1 MAKNG
6 VSSMEGNQTMLSI
19 LMFPW
24 LGHGHV
30 APYLQLAKN
39 LSKRNFKIYFC
50 STPVSLDPVRGALA
64 RSSDGATIHL
74 VELHLPS
81 SPEFPP
87 EYHTTKNIP
96 PNLIPKLIEAFNQSK
111 SSFSTILSS
120 LKPDMVIYDRFQT
133 WAATASSSLGIP
145 AINFTP
151 GGVFVHAYFYHH
163 WRNSPFPYDA
173 LHLQD
178 DEERPSENKVVSKII
193 QEDDQNR
200 GSAHFKLSQDI
211 ILVMTSR
218 SFEGKYMDYLSV
230 LLQKT
235 IVSVGPLIAR
245 ATDEDDDSGILQWLS
260 SKSRFSTVFISCGTE
275 NYFSKDQM
283 QEVAKG
289 LEISKVNFIWV
300 VRFPLGERVSLDE
313 MLPKGFLDRVGER
326 GRIVQGWAPQDDIL
340 AHPSIGAFASHCGWN
355 STLESIHFGVP
366 VISIPFKLDQPLN
379 ARLLVEAGVAVK
391 VVRDGSG
398 CFSSQEFANAI
409 KKVIVE
415 KTGQEMREK
424 AAELSEKMK
433 NEDEGVLNEVAEQLR
448 KICMEHKQKRS
459 SNTFSNNI

>member
-1 MAKNG
+1 MAENG
-6 VSSMEGNQTMLSI
+6 VSSMEANQTMLSI

-30 APYLQLAKN
+30 SPYLELAKN
-39 LSKRNFKIYFC
+39 LSKRNFKIYYC
-50 STPVSLDPVRGALA
+50 STPVNLDFVRGALA

-81 SPEFPP
+81 SPELPP

-96 PNLIPKLIEAFNQSK
+96 PNLIPQLLEAFSRSK
-111 SSFSTILSS
+111 SSFSTIVSS
-120 LKPDMVIYDRFQT
+120 LKPDLVIYDRFQP

-145 AINFTP
+145 AVNFTP
-151 GGVFVHAYFYHH
+151 GAASVHAFYYHLL
-163 WRNSPFPYDA
+163 RRRDTPFPYDA
-173 LHLQD
+173 LYLQD
-178 DEERPSENKVVSKII
+178 YEERPSENAVVSKII
-193 QEDDQNR
+193 QEDDQNS
-200 GSAHFKLSQDI
+200 GFAHFNLSQDI
-211 ILVMTSR
+211 ILVKTSR

-245 ATDEDDDSGILQWLS
+245 ATGEDDDSGILQWLS
-260 SKSRFSTVFISCGTE
+260 SKSRFSTVFISAGSE
-275 NYFSKDQM
+275 NYLSKDQM

-289 LEISKVNFIWV
+289 LEISEVKFIWV
-300 VRFPLGERVSLDE
+300 VRFPHGERVSLDE

-326 GRIVQGWAPQDDIL
+326 GRIVQGWAPQDGIL
-340 AHPSIGAFASHCGWN
+340 AHPSVGAFVSHCGWN
-355 STLESIHFGVP
+355 STLESIHFGVA

-379 ARLLVEAGVAVK
+379 ARLMVEAGVAVE

-398 CFSSQEFANAI
+398 NFSSQEFANAI

-433 NEDEGVLNEVAEQLR
+433 NEDECVINAAAGQLR
-448 KICMEHKQKRS
+448 KICMEHKQQK
-459 SNTFSNNI
+459 

>member
-1 MAKNG
+1 MTKNG
-6 VSSMEGNQTMLSI
+6 VPSMEGNQTMLSI
-19 LMFPW
+19 LLFPW

-30 APYLQLAKN
+30 SPYLQLAKN
-39 LSKRNFKIYFC
+39 LSKRNFKIYYC
-50 STPVSLDPVRGALA
+50 STPVSLDSVRGALA

-74 VELHLPS
+74 VELRLPS
-81 SPEFPP
+81 SPELPP

-96 PNLIPKLIEAFNQSK
+96 PNLIPKLIEAFSHSK

-120 LKPDMVIYDRFQT
+120 LKPDMVIFDRLQP

-151 GGVFVHAYFYHH
+151 GAAFVHAFYYHH

-173 LHLQD
+173 LNLQD
-178 DEERPSENKVVSKII
+178 YKERPSENAVVSKII
-193 QEDDQNR
+193 QDDDQNP

-211 ILVMTSR
+211 ILVKTSR
-218 SFEGKYMDYLSV
+218 SFEGKYIDYLSV

-235 IVSVGPLIAR
+235 IVPVGPLIAR

-260 SKSRFSTVFISCGTE
+260 SKSKFSTVFISCGSE

-300 VRFPLGERVSLDE
+300 VRFPQGERVSLDE

-326 GRIVQGWAPQDDIL
+326 GRIIQGWAPQDGIL

-366 VISIPFKLDQPLN
+366 IICIPFKLDQPLN
-379 ARLLVEAGVAVK
+379 ARLMVEAGVAVE

-398 CFSSQEFANAI
+398 NFSSQEFAKAI

-415 KTGQEMREK
+415 ESGQEMRVK

-433 NEDEGVLNEVAEQLR
+433 KEDEGVIDEAAEQLR
-448 KICMEHKQKRS
+448 KICLEHKQKK
-459 SNTFSNNI
+459 

>member
-1 MAKNG
+1 MAEKG
-6 VSSMEGNQTMLSI
+6 VSSMEANQTMLSI

-39 LSKRNFKIYFC
+39 LSKRNFKIYYC
-50 STPVSLDPVRGALA
+50 STPVSLDSVRGALA

-81 SPEFPP
+81 TPELPP

-96 PNLIPKLIEAFNQSK
+96 PNLIPRLFEAFSQSK

-145 AINFTP
+145 AVHFAP
-151 GGVFVHAYFYHH
+151 GAAAVHAFYYHLAGMT
-163 WRNSPFPYDA
+163 NSTFPYDA
-173 LHLQD
+173 LYLQD
-178 DEERPSENKVVSKII
+178 YEEKPSANAVVSKVI
-193 QEDDQNR
+193 QEDDQHS
-200 GSAHFKLSQDI
+200 GYGHFKLSQDI
-211 ILVMTSR
+211 ILVKTSR
-218 SFEGKYMDYLSV
+218 SFEGKYIDYLSA
-230 LLQKT
+230 LLQKK
-235 IVSVGPLIAR
+235 IVSVGPLIVR
-245 ATDEDDDSGILQWLS
+245 AMGEDDDSGILQWLS
-260 SKSRFSTVFISCGTE
+260 SKSRFSTVFISCGSE
-275 NYFSKDQM
+275 NYLSKDQM

-289 LEISKVNFIWV
+289 LEIYKVNFIWV
-300 VRFPLGERVSLDE
+300 VRFPQGERVSLDE
-313 MLPKGFLDRVGER
+313 MLPEGFLDRVGER
-326 GRIVQGWAPQDDIL
+326 GRIVQGWAPQDGIL
-340 AHPSIGAFASHCGWN
+340 AHPSIGAFVSHCGWN

-366 VISIPFKLDQPLN
+366 VISMPFKLDQPLN
-379 ARLLVEAGVAVK
+379 ARLMVEAGVAVE

-398 CFSSQEFANAI
+398 NFSSQEFANAI

-424 AAELSEKMK
+424 AAELSVKMK
-433 NEDEGVLNEVAEQLR
+433 NEDDRVMNEAAEQLR
-448 KICMEHKQKRS
+448 KICVEHKQKK
-459 SNTFSNNI
+459 